1 VETHLLTYLERQSSV
16 AKFPNSGD
24 NIVEKPFYDQ
34 DSQRVHININHYFE
48 GVESEVWNYMIGGYK
63 VCEKWLKDRK
73 GRTLSNDEIFNYIK
87 AVTAISQTIEIQEK
101 IDELYPQ
108 VEEGSILF

>member
-1 VETHLLTYLERQSSV
+1 METHLLTYLERQSSV

-73 GRTLSNDEIFNYIK
+73 GRTLSNDEIFHIK

>member
-1 VETHLLTYLERQSSV
+1 VETHLLTYLELKSSV

-34 DSQRVHININHYFE
+34 DSQRVYININQYFE
-48 GVESEVWNYMIGGYK
+48 DVESEVWNSMIGGYK

-73 GRTLSNDEIFNYIK
+73 GRTLSNDEIFHIK